1 MALASRFAITSIYL
15 NLSMKSP
22 LAYVFS
28 LVATSAA
35 MLGLNAPLVAQTTK
49 PELVEYVQAQKAL
62 YEDIALKI
70 WGYAEVGFKETKS
83 SALLQA
89 QLAKEGFKVEAG
101 VAGIPTA
108 FVASFGSGHPII
120 GIMGEFDALPG
131 VSQAAVPERKP
142 IEGQI
147 AGHACGHHVFG
158 AGSAAAAVAV
168 KHWLQATKQVGTIRF
183 YGTPAEEGG
192 SGKVYMVRAG
202 LFNDVDA
209 MLHWHAGDKNAV
221 SLGSTL
227 ANKSGKFRFRGIASH
242 AAAAPERG
250 RSALDGVESMNYMA
264 NMMREH
270 VPDSTRI
277 HYVITKGGEAP
288 NVVPAF
294 AEVFY
299 YARSPSRQIL
309 QDVWSRMEKA
319 AQGAAMGTGTTVD
332 WEVIG
337 GVYEI
342 LPNEPLARA
351 MHANLGTVG
360 GVTYNDEEKVFADK
374 LARTLYGKPPAI
386 ETAAMVQPLNP
397 DATGS
402 ASSDV
407 GDVSW
412 TVPTTGLSAAT
423 WVPGTPAHSWQAVAC
438 GGTSIAL
445 KGMVV
450 AAKTIALTA
459 VDLFQKPEL
468 VAQGKAELAKRRG
481 GAEFKYEALIGD
493 RKPALDYR
501 N

>member
-1 MALASRFAITSIYL
+1 MKITVSRFFLSLVGCATLAS
-15 NLSMKSP
+15 
-22 LAYVFS
+22 
-28 LVATSAA
+28 
-35 MLGLNAPLVAQTTK
+35 AQTTK
-49 PELVEYVQAQKAL
+49 SEVVGDINATKGT
-62 YEDIALKI
+62 YEEIALKI
-70 WGYAEVGFKETKS
+70 WGYAEVGYQETKS

-89 QLAKEGFKVEAG
+89 QLAREGFKVEAG

-108 FVASFGSGHPII
+108 FVASYGSGHPII

-158 AGSAAAAVAV
+158 AGSMSAAIAV
-168 KHWLQATKQVGTIRF
+168 KHWMVATKQAGTIRF

-192 SGKVYMVRAG
+192 SGKVYMMRAG
-202 LFNDVDA
+202 LFDDADA
-209 MLHWHAGDKNAV
+209 MLHWHAGDRNAV

-227 ANKSGKFRFRGIASH
+227 ANRSAKFRFHGIASH

-250 RSALDGVESMNYMA
+250 RSALDGVESMDYMV

-294 AEVFY
+294 AEVYY

-309 QDVWSRMEKA
+309 QDVWERMEKA

-332 WEVIG
+332 WEIIG

-342 LPNEPLARA
+342 LPNESLART
-351 MHANLGTVG
+351 MHANLATTG
-360 GVTYNDEEKVFADK
+360 GVTYTADEKVFAEK
-374 LARTLYGKPPAI
+374 LAHTLYGKPPAL
-386 ETAAMVQPLNP
+386 ETAAMVLPLNL
-397 DATGS
+397 DATPSS

-412 TVPTTGLSAAT
+412 TVPTVGMTAAT

-438 GGTSIAL
+438 GGTGIAL

-459 VDLFQKPEL
+459 VDLFTQPEL
-468 VAQGKAELAKRRG
+468 IAKAKAEFTKRRG
-481 GAEFKYEALIGD
+481 GAEFKYEALVGD
-493 RKPALDYR
+493 RKPPLDFR

>member
-1 MALASRFAITSIYL
+1 M
-15 NLSMKSP
+15 LS
-22 LAYVFS
+22 LWLGV
-28 LVATSAA
+28 AA
-35 MLGLNAPLVAQTTK
+35 MAEAQTSKSEVMSDIDATK
-49 PELVEYVQAQKAL
+49 ST
-62 YEDIALKI
+62 YEEMALKI
-70 WGYAEVGFKETKS
+70 WDYAEVGYQETKS

-89 QLAKEGFKVEAG
+89 QLAKEGFEVEAG
-101 VAGIPTA
+101 VAGMPTA
-108 FVASFGSGHPII
+108 FVARYGSGHPII

-131 VSQAAVPERKP
+131 VSQAAVPEKQP
-142 IEGQI
+142 IPGQI

-158 AGSAAAAVAV
+158 AGSAAAAIAV
-168 KHWLQATKQVGTIRF
+168 KRWMVATKQSGTIRF

-209 MLHWHAGDKNAV
+209 MLHWHAGSRNAV

-227 ANKSGKFRFRGIASH
+227 ANKSAKFRFYGIASH

-250 RSALDGVESMNYMA
+250 RSALDGVEAMDYMV

-309 QDVWSRMEKA
+309 QEVWGRMEKA

-337 GVYEI
+337 GVYEV
-342 LPNEPLARA
+342 LPNESLART
-351 MHANLGTVG
+351 MHANLVTVG
-360 GVTYNDEEKVFADK
+360 GVTYTDEEKIFAEK

-412 TVPTTGLSAAT
+412 TVPTTGLTAAT

-438 GGTSIAL
+438 GGTGIAL

-459 VDLFQKPEL
+459 VDLFTKPEL
-468 VAQGKAELAKRRG
+468 VAQSKAELATRRG
-481 GAEFKYEALIGD
+481 TDFKYEALIGD

>member
-1 MALASRFAITSIYL
+1 MKTPTLRVLSALFSCVS
-15 NLSMKSP
+15 
-22 LAYVFS
+22 LA
-28 LVATSAA
+28 
-35 MLGLNAPLVAQTTK
+35 VAQTSKTDVASDINSTK
-49 PELVEYVQAQKAL
+49 GA
-62 YEDIALKI
+62 YEEIALKI
-70 WGYAEVGFKETKS
+70 WGYAEVGYQETKS

-108 FVASFGSGHPII
+108 FVASYGSGHPII

-131 VSQAAVPERKP
+131 LSQTAAPERQP
-142 IEGQI
+142 IPGQI

-158 AGSAAAAVAV
+158 AGSISAAIAV
-168 KHWLQATKQVGTIRF
+168 KHWMAATKQAGTIRF

-209 MLHWHAGDKNAV
+209 MLHWHAGDRNAV

-227 ANKSGKFRFRGIASH
+227 ANKSAKFRFHGIASH

-250 RSALDGVESMNYMA
+250 RSALDGVESMDYMV

-294 AEVFY
+294 AEVYY

-332 WEVIG
+332 WEIIG

-342 LPNEPLARA
+342 LPNESLARA
-351 MHANLGTVG
+351 MHANLTIAG
-360 GVTYNDEEKVFADK
+360 GVTYSAEEKVFAEK
-374 LARTLYGKPPAI
+374 LSHTLYGKPPAI
-386 ETAAMVQPLNP
+386 ETAEMVLPLNL
-397 DATGS
+397 DAAPSS

-412 TVPTTGLSAAT
+412 AVPTVGMTAAT

-438 GGTSIAL
+438 GGTGIAL

-459 VDLFQKPEL
+459 VDLFTQPEL
-468 VAQGKAELAKRRG
+468 ITKAKAEFTQRRG
-481 GAEFKYEALIGD
+481 GADFKYEALIGD
-493 RKPALDYR
+493 RKPPLDFR
-501 N
+501 K